1 MSVRTTL
8 TVEEQGLPVRED
20 STPAHDSR
28 AQPEAPQPSGAGHTT
43 TRSERDKT
51 NGDTN
56 SSPRASEK
64 GISSLEVVGL
74 ESTGFL
80 EEDRPY
86 SVFNRTEKWLIV
98 VAIAFAGLLG

>member
-1 MSVRTTL
+1 MSVRTTR
-8 TVEEQGLPVRED
+8 TVEDQDLLARVG

-43 TRSERDKT
+43 TRSGRDKAD
-51 NGDTN
+51 GDTN

-74 ESTGFL
+74 ESTGLL

-86 SVFNRTEKWLIV
+86 SVFTRTEKWFIV